1 MAGPAWLALL
11 CAPAHAH
18 EIRPAYLGITEDAQH
33 HYEVRW
39 KQPAAGEFAV
49 RLVPHLGNGWLE
61 QPPAEEDATPRFV
74 VRVWRPAA
82 TGSGI
87 DGQVLS
93 IEGLDRTITD
103 VLVEI
108 RLADGRELRDI
119 LNARHST
126 LTIHAGEGGAPVL
139 SYFGLGVEHILTG
152 IDHLMFVLGLMLL
165 VRERWRLFKA
175 ISAFTAAHSITL
187 ASAAMGLVHT
197 QPAVIESMV
206 ALSIVFLAVELV
218 HAQRGRLGLTVH
230 YPWLIAFSFGL
241 LHGFAFAG
249 ALAEVGLPPK
259 AIPLSLLLFNLG
271 VEAGQLLFVAAAL
284 VVIALLRRLPRLP
297 AWGRWVP
304 PYAIGSFA
312 SFWLIQRLLIIV
324 S

>member
-1 MAGPAWLALL
+1 MLCLCLLALL
-11 CAPAHAH
+11 AWPAQAH
-18 EIRPAYLGITEDAQH
+18 EIRPAYLGITEDAEH
-33 HYEVRW
+33 RFELRW

-49 RLVPHLGNGWLE
+49 RLVPHLGNGWLD

-74 VRVWRPAA
+74 LRVWRPPA
-82 TGSGI
+82 GQGV

-119 LNARHST
+119 LNAQHTS
-126 LTIHAGEGGAPVL
+126 LVIHAGGRGAAVA

-152 IDHLMFVLGLMLL
+152 IDHLMFVLGLLLL

-175 ISAFTAAHSITL
+175 ITAFTVAHSITL
-187 ASAAMGLVHT
+187 GAAALGLVHV
-197 QPAVIESMV
+197 QPPVIESMV

-218 HAQRGRLGLTVH
+218 HARRGRLGLTVH

-241 LHGFAFAG
+241 LHGLAFAG

-271 VEAGQLLFVAAAL
+271 VETGQLMFVAVAL
-284 VVIALLRRLPRLP
+284 AVILLLRRLPPLP
-297 AWGRWVP
+297 AWTRWVP

-312 SFWLIQRLLIIV
+312 SLWLIQRLLIVV